1 MSIDA
6 ERLPWVKLLKKVA
19 PQNRDLMQT
28 FRTFISA
35 AACAVAQG
43 QREAEYLD
51 VIRGWS
57 ATDLTP
63 FGDVLGQLILDMDK
77 HDHADI
83 IGPAYE
89 AFEGKGNRQATGSFY
104 TPDSVAYLVARLA
117 SLNMQWPEHGPLGIH
132 EPAGGSG
139 AMLLAT
145 VRELRQQGAPP
156 QSIRIQT
163 WDINKLACDMV
174 YLNLTLHGVPA
185 EVIHG
190 DTLRYEKW
198 SIWRNVWYYAAHGW
212 TPEVAA

>member
-28 FRTFISA
+28 FRTFVGA
-35 AACAVAQG
+35 AACAVAAG
-43 QREAEYLD
+43 QREDEYLD
-51 VIRGWS
+51 IIKGWS
-57 ATDLTP
+57 REDLTP
-63 FGDVLGQLILDMDK
+63 FGHVLGQLVLDMEK
-77 HDHADI
+77 YEYTDI
-83 IGPAYE
+83 LGPAYE
-89 AFEGKGNRQATGSFY
+89 AFESQSARQRTGSFY

-117 SLNMQWPEHGPLGIH
+117 TQGMQWPERGPLGIH

-139 AMLLAT
+139 AMLLAA
-145 VRELRQQGAPP
+145 VREFRQQGAPP

-174 YLNLTLHGVPA
+174 FLNLTLHGVPA
-185 EVIHG
+185 EVVHG

-198 SIWRNVWYYAAHGW
+198 SVWRNVWYYAAHGW
-212 TPEVAA
+212 QREAA